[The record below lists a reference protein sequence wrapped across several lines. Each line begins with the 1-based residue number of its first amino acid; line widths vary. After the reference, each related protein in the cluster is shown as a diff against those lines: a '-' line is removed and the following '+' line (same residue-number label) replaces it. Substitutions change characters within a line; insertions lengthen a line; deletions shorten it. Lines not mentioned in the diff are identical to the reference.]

1 MFDFVGTLATLEPSR
16 EKILADLLSEVG
28 EGTFIPQHILRRAFL
43 AADVD
48 MPYSSLTITNALQ
61 RREFYSSYNETVL
74 KHLEIPNLV
83 PGSAIHG
90 FFLEKPKRWELVEGA
105 LSTLNHFRSLGYRLA
120 VLSNF
125 DKGLESLSLGS
136 YELGELVDD
145 VVTSGEMGIEKPNLE
160 FFRSYLRNFDFET
173 ESSFYVGDSYELDY
187 LPAREIGLRVFLVDP
202 LGVFGNLPGAIPRLQ
217 DTVGKLDN

>member
-16 EKILADLLSEVG
+16 EKILADLLSEVD
-28 EGTFIPQHILRRAFL
+28 EGTFIPQNILRRAFL
-43 AADVD
+43 SADVE

-61 RREFYSSYNETVL
+61 RYEFYSSYNEIVL
-74 KHLEIPNLV
+74 KHLEIPNLLS
-83 PGSAIHG
+83 GSAIHE
-90 FFLEKPKRWELVEGA
+90 FFLGKPKRWELVEGA

-145 VVTSGEMGIEKPNLE
+145 VVTSGEMGIEKPDIE

-173 ESSFYVGDSYELDY
+173 QSSFYVGDSYELDY

-202 LGVFGNLPGAIPRLQ
+202 LGVFGHLPGAIPRLQ
-217 DTVGKLDN
+217 DTVGKIR